1 MWLFYYFTLE
11 RNYGVL
17 KWKSPCILLNKS
29 INFNK
34 NEIES
39 KTENSTQVSE
49 RRTLCFSS
57 YKNRKLKVNLWWV
70 GVCERKK
77 LASFVPFFFT
87 QRKFF
92 LTFVFYLYWIYFQNI
107 HTFTYQKTLLYKLF
121 CLFLK
126 FVKSLQCIL
135 KKYLRNVWA
144 TLTYFIRSLEKHYY
158 CWEFCE
164 FSGQYVTDIYSLVCW
179 QTVVWANLFK
189 KIESSFLKK

>member
-1 MWLFYYFTLE
+1 MSWSL
-11 RNYGVL
+11 
-17 KWKSPCILLNKS
+17 
-29 INFNK
+29 
-34 NEIES
+34 
-39 KTENSTQVSE
+39 
-49 RRTLCFSS
+49 
-57 YKNRKLKVNLWWV
+57 
-70 GVCERKK
+70 RKK
-77 LASFVPFFFT
+77 KVGIVCTVFFFT

-164 FSGQYVTDIYSLVCW
+164 FSGQYVTDIYSLVTW